1 MYHSVSMSWVFSSYP
16 DTGHLFSVSATHF
29 FFFFKLKKNVKTLT
43 HLHGDLANGPGSI
56 VTHGDKLWV
65 QVEPQDWHKLS
76 WGKGHGH
83 AIKSLAHTQ
92 AL

>member
-1 MYHSVSMSWVFSSYP
+1 M
-16 DTGHLFSVSATHF
+16 
-29 FFFFKLKKNVKTLT
+29 
-43 HLHGDLANGPGSI
+43 HGDLANGPGSI

-92 AL
+92 ALESPKSKTLNHLWLQLVLVSADW